1 MSAAAP
7 GRPVALVTGASRNI
21 GRRIALA
28 LAEQGHAVA
37 VHVRQSQD
45 EGAEVVEA
53 IRSAGGDAGLF
64 SADVTDAAAV
74 RALIEAIAARWQRLD
89 VLVNNA
95 AVRLEAPLE
104 AIDPAAWRHTL
115 AVVLDGAFFC
125 VQAALPLLRASP
137 AAAIVNIGGMT
148 GHTGAPQRAHVVT
161 AKAGLVGLTRALAH
175 ELAADGITVNCVA
188 PGLIDT
194 ERRAASASPDP
205 AHRTRHATLL
215 GHRGAPADV
224 AAAVTW
230 LAGPQAR
237 FITGQVLHVNGG
249 AYLGG

>member
-1 MSAAAP
+1 MSATSS
-7 GRPVALVTGASRNI
+7 RPVALVTGASRNI

-28 LAEQGHAVA
+28 LAEAGHAVA
-37 VHVRQSQD
+37 VHVRQSQG

-53 IRSAGGDAGLF
+53 IRAAGGTAQLF
-64 SADVTDAAAV
+64 TADVTDVAAV
-74 RALIEAIAARWQRLD
+74 RAMVEAIAAHWQRLD

-104 AIDPAAWRHTL
+104 QIDAAAWRQTL

-125 VQAALPLLRASP
+125 AQAALPLLRASP
-137 AAAIVNIGGMT
+137 AGAIVNIGGLT

-161 AKAGLVGLTRALAH
+161 AKAGLAGLTRALAH

-194 ERRAASASPDP
+194 ERRAGSASPNP
-205 AHRTRHATLL
+205 AHRARTSTLL
-215 GHRGAPADV
+215 GHRGAPTDV
-224 AAAVTW
+224 AAAVAW